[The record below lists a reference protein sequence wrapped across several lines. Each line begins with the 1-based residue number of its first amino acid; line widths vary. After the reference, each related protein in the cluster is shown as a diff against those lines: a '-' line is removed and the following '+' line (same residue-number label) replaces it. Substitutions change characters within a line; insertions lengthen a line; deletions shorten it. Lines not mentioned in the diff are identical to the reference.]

1 MDLALW
7 TAKSGLEAHHQNIA
21 IISNNLANANTTGF
35 KKNRPEFS
43 DLAYQVSTQ
52 PGSATT
58 ESTNSPSGLVV
69 GTGVKLSDNKKIF
82 TDGSLVQTDNALDV
96 SISGRGFLQIQIPN
110 ESTLAYTRAGSLQ
123 VNETGQL
130 VLPNGYLLEPPITIP
145 QGAQKISISEDG
157 VVSVMT
163 PGNTA
168 PEQIGT
174 IQLSDFINPGGL
186 QPIGDNLYK
195 ETVASGNPTTGNPA
209 ADGFGRLQQGT
220 LESSNV
226 NIVEEMVNLIE
237 AQRSFE
243 VTSKAV
249 SAIDSMLQN
258 LTREV

>member
-7 TAKSGLEAHHQNIA
+7 TAKSGLEAHHKNIA

-43 DLAYQVSTQ
+43 DLAYQVMIQ

-58 ESTNSPSGLVV
+58 ESTNSPSGIVV

-96 SISGRGFLQIQIPN
+96 SISGRGFLQVQIPN

-123 VNETGQL
+123 VNEVGQL
-130 VLPNGYLLEPPITIP
+130 VLPNGYLLEPSITIP

-163 PGNTA
+163 PGNTT
-168 PEQIGT
+168 PDQIGT

-186 QPIGDNLYK
+186 QPIGDNLYR
-195 ETVASGNPTTGNPA
+195 ETVASGNPTNGNPA
-209 ADGFGRLQQGT
+209 LDGFGKLQQGT

>member
-7 TAKSGLEAHHQNIA
+7 TAKSGLEAHHKNIA
-21 IISNNLANANTTGF
+21 IISNNLANANTVGF

-43 DLAYQVSTQ
+43 DLAYQVMTQ

-58 ESTNSPSGLVV
+58 EVTNSPSGIVV
-69 GTGVKLSDNKKIF
+69 GTGVKLSDNKKVF
-82 TDGSLVQTDNALDV
+82 TDGSTIQTDHALDV
-96 SISGRGFLQIQIPN
+96 AISGRGFLQVQIPN
-110 ESTLAYTRAGSLQ
+110 QSNFAYTRTGSLQ

-130 VLPNGYLLEPPITIP
+130 VFPNGYVLEPPITIP

-157 VVSVMT
+157 IVSVMVQ
-163 PGNTA
+163 GNNT
-168 PEQIGT
+168 PEQVGT

-186 QPIGDNLYK
+186 QPMGDNLYK
-195 ETVASGNPTTGNPA
+195 ETVASGSPTNGNPA
-209 ADGFGRLQQGT
+209 ADGFGKLQQGA

-258 LTREV
+258 LTREM